1 MLVVTMTDG
10 TRYATRT
17 LPGDTGKPDAF
28 AQGPAWTDAHIP
40 RTEKPVRFAP
50 AKFAYWYARWHMR
63 PVYCRQSPLPRIG
76 ESVIYR
82 DA

>member
-40 RTEKPVRFAP
+40 RTEKPVRFNGP
-50 AKFAYWYARWHMR
+50 HGCTFKDGHH
-63 PVYCRQSPLPRIG
+63 
-76 ESVIYR
+76 ESYPSFVDRCPI
-82 DA
+82 

>member
-28 AQGPAWTDAHIP
+28 AQGPAWTDTTTP
-40 RTEKPVRFAP
+40 RTDAPVRFAWHFDAHNGGK
-50 AKFAYWYARWHMR
+50 AKAWTEPYSWQ
-63 PVYCRQSPLPRIG
+63 V
-76 ESVIYR
+76 
-82 DA
+82 

>member
-28 AQGPAWTDAHIP
+28 AQGPAWTDTHIP
-40 RTEKPVRFAP
+40 RTEKPVRFGLSAD
-50 AKFAYWYARWHMR
+50 YAANAWRGFTF
-63 PVYCRQSPLPRIG
+63 RQSAR
-76 ESVIYR
+76 
-82 DA
+82 